1 MFSGN
6 NATSSRAVISFSNPV
21 SIPNP
26 HSSFFFFP
34 FPRFRRSP
42 LFSDNASV
50 YYKPHSLA
58 SGGIGTVRNMR
69 SKRAR
74 T

>member
-1 MFSGN
+1 MFSTT
-6 NATSSRAVISFSNPV
+6 NATSRAVIAFSNPV

-26 HSSFFFFP
+26 HSFFLFP
-34 FPRFRRSP
+34 AFRRSP
-42 LFSDNASV
+42 LFSNNASV

-69 SKRAR
+69 SKRTR